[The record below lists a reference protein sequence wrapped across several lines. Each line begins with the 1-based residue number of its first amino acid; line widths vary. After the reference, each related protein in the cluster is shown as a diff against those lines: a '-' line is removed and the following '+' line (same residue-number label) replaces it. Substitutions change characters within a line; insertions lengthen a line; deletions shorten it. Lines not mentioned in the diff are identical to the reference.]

1 MPVKLGL
8 EDLSLRNFA
17 LFPRNTFCREGHD
30 NEYLSPMFE
39 MTDIKN
45 FSDLSESPSKE
56 DSLKKIK
63 EKNADTSQEEFH
75 PINVTLKQ

>member
-1 MPVKLGL
+1 
-8 EDLSLRNFA
+8 
-17 LFPRNTFCREGHD
+17 
-30 NEYLSPMFE
+30 MFE

-56 DSLKKIK
+56 ESLEKIK
-63 EKNADTSQEEFH
+63 EIDADTSQEEFH

>member
-1 MPVKLGL
+1 
-8 EDLSLRNFA
+8 
-17 LFPRNTFCREGHD
+17 
-30 NEYLSPMFE
+30 MFE
-39 MTDIKN
+39 MTDIKI